1 MIKNNIHVILG
12 LGAIFLLPASMILTQ
27 FQNPEVIAQS
37 ETTLADRVMSYIT
50 EAETSIAGGNTTG
63 ASDQLGLAIAE
74 LSNLIGEI
82 TSDNGRHTDTHTHT
96 VTHNDKTTHIVHTH
110 PHHDNHH
117 HNNWFHQHHIFNPSN
132 CKPGLMC

>member
-1 MIKNNIHVILG
+1 
-12 LGAIFLLPASMILTQ
+12 MILTQ

-37 ETTLADRVMSYIT
+37 ETTLADRVLSYIT
-50 EAETSIAGGNTTG
+50 EDETSIAGGNTTG

-74 LSNLIGEI
+74 LSNLRGEI
-82 TSDNGRHTDTHTHT
+82 TSDNGRHTDTHTLT